1 MVGSDASD
9 SDSSLC
15 RVFHLICFLRTKRR
29 NARKLIVKL
38 FLFLACTNM
47 VKKSTT
53 DPLGGYVENAE
64 ALLTLLQEDADLL
77 KSSAKGGEKFNK
89 GKRAKVRLNANYVYL
104 NLIIIS

>member
-1 MVGSDASD
+1 
-9 SDSSLC
+9 
-15 RVFHLICFLRTKRR
+15 
-29 NARKLIVKL
+29 
-38 FLFLACTNM
+38 M

-89 GKRAKVRLNANYVYL
+89 GKRAKVRLNAN
-104 NLIIIS
+104 

>member
-1 MVGSDASD
+1 MLMTVIAVCVESFILFVFSEPQEGACKFKYSF
-9 SDSSLC
+9 SS
-15 RVFHLICFLRTKRR
+15 FLR
-29 NARKLIVKL
+29 AQI
-38 FLFLACTNM
+38 M

-89 GKRAKVRLNANYVYL
+89 GIWQR
-104 NLIIIS
+104 

>member
-1 MVGSDASD
+1 
-9 SDSSLC
+9 
-15 RVFHLICFLRTKRR
+15 
-29 NARKLIVKL
+29 
-38 FLFLACTNM
+38 M

-89 GKRAKVRLNANYVYL
+89 GIWQR
-104 NLIIIS
+104 